1 MRDRHQGGICV
12 VSAPVHDAGV
22 GTPTDGV
29 AVCLSGGG
37 YRAMMFHV
45 GALWRLHELGL
56 LAQATRVSSVSGG
69 SITAGVLAL
78 AWGRLIAGGAFADL
92 VAAPVMRLASR
103 TVDREAV
110 LGGVFLPGTVS
121 QRVADVYD
129 DVLFEGA
136 TLQDLPD
143 DPRFVINATNLES
156 GSLWRFSKS
165 YMRDWRVGSIERP
178 TLRLADAVAAS
189 SAFPPVLSPYVL
201 DVEPSDFDV
210 SEPGLGDEFRRD
222 VSLTDGGVYD
232 NLGLETAWK
241 SCRTLLVS
249 DGGGRSS
256 DDASPPG
263 DWAQQAKRVLD
274 VVDGQVRAL
283 RKRQLIG
290 SFIDS
295 VRDGAYWGMRTDPA
309 EYGVEMRLACPRSA
323 CVALAETPTRLKRMP
338 PELQRRLANWGYAIS
353 DAAIRAHYDVGVE
366 AATGFPFPDA
376 PL

>member
-1 MRDRHQGGICV
+1 MSVPVQHEGATAPAGGL
-12 VSAPVHDAGV
+12 
-22 GTPTDGV
+22 

-37 YRAMMFHV
+37 YRAMLFHV

-56 LAQATRVSSVSGG
+56 LARTDRVSSVSGG

-78 AWGRLIAGGAFADL
+78 AWNRLVAGGSFADL

-103 TVDREAV
+103 TIDRGAV
-110 LGGVFLPGTVS
+110 LGGVLLPGTVS
-121 QRVADVYD
+121 QWVADVYD
-129 DVLFEGA
+129 EVLFQGA
-136 TLQDLPD
+136 TLQDLPNE
-143 DPRFVINATNLES
+143 PRFVINATNLES
-156 GSLWRFSKS
+156 GSLWRFSKP
-165 YMRDWRVGSIERP
+165 YMQDWRVGSINKP

-201 DVEPSDFDV
+201 DVDPSDFDV
-210 SEPGLGDEFRRD
+210 AEPGLGDEFRHD

-249 DGGGRSS
+249 DGGGRSA

-290 SFIDS
+290 SFTDGL
-295 VRDGAYWGMRTDPA
+295 RDGAYWGMRSDPTD
-309 EYGVEMRLACPRSA
+309 YGVEMRLACPRKA
-323 CVALAETPTRLKRMP
+323 CIGLAETPTRLKRMP
-338 PELQRRLANWGYAIS
+338 HDLQRRLANWGYAVT
-353 DAAIRAHYDVGVE
+353 DAAVRAHVSPDSTM
-366 AATGFPFPDA
+366 AKAFPFPDF

>member
-1 MRDRHQGGICV
+1 MQ
-12 VSAPVHDAGV
+12 DAGADAPS
-22 GTPTDGV
+22 GGM

-37 YRAMMFHV
+37 YRAMMFHL
-45 GALWRLHELGL
+45 GALWRLHELGI

-78 AWGRLIAGGAFADL
+78 AWDRLMAGGSFAEL

-103 TVDREAV
+103 TVDRGAV

-121 QRVADVYD
+121 QWVADLYEE
-129 DVLFEGA
+129 VLFEGA

-143 DPRFVINATNLES
+143 SPRFVINATNLET
-156 GSLWRFSKS
+156 GTLWRFSKP

-178 TLRLADAVAAS
+178 KLRLADAVAAS
-189 SAFPPVLSPYVL
+189 SAFPPVLSPYIL
-201 DVEPSDFDV
+201 DVGPSDFDV
-210 SEPGLGDEFRRD
+210 AETGLGDEFRRD

-249 DGGGRSS
+249 DGGGRSA

-290 SFIDS
+290 SFTEG
-295 VRDGAYWGMRTDPA
+295 VRNGAYWGMRTDPA
-309 EYGVEMRLACPRSA
+309 NYGVEMRLSCPRGT
-323 CVALAETPTRLKRMP
+323 CVKLAETPTRLKRMP
-338 PELQRRLANWGYAIS
+338 PELQRRLANWGYAIT
-353 DAAIRAHYDVGVE
+353 DAAIRAHYADDAE
-366 AATGFPFPDA
+366 TATAFPFPDA
-376 PL
+376 SL